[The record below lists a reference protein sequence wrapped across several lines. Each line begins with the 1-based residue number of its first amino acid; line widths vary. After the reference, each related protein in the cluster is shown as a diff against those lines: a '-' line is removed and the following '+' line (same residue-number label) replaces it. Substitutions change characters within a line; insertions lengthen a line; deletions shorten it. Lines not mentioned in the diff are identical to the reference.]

1 MRLKS
6 FPFFYT
12 LIKTE
17 IITFIYKNTKDVLGG
32 KVMNAVLTTKAVS
45 NTTEEIASK
54 LWELLLLGENN
65 ENAKGSI
72 ENIKESLAIKTKND

>member
-1 MRLKS
+1 
-6 FPFFYT
+6 
-12 LIKTE
+12 
-17 IITFIYKNTKDVLGG
+17 
-32 KVMNAVLTTKAVS
+32 MNAVLTTKVVS
-45 NTTEEIASK
+45 NTTEELASK